1 MSLAHIVVEN
11 QQLDLR
17 NVVESRFE
25 PVEELD
31 IIHKLRDGS
40 YVYEE
45 NQRDW
50 NDETGRTEIF
60 STFYL
65 SNRANF
71 ASFEKSMAWDDFDQE
86 VRLYYEDLETLD
98 MEDSFCM
105 NFGGAA

>member
-17 NVVESRFE
+17 NVIESRFE

-31 IIHKLRDGS
+31 IIHKLKDGS

-65 SNRANF
+65 SNLANF
-71 ASFEKSMAWDDFDQE
+71 ASFEKSTMWDDFD
-86 VRLYYEDLETLD
+86 EDLQLYCEKLEEFD

-105 NFGGAA
+105 NLGGAA